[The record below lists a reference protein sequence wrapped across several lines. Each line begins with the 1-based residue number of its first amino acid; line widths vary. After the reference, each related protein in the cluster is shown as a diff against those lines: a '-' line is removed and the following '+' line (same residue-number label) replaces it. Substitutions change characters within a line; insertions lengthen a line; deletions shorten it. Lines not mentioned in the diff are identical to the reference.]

1 MTQRYRKTR
10 PIVLLMAGWLLI
22 GIILVT
28 SALVHAGSG
37 SQGTSSSQRCAAFEA
52 AASSP

>member
-22 GIILVT
+22 GVILVT
-28 SALVHAGSG
+28 SAMVHAGSSGQAPG
-37 SQGTSSSQRCAAFEA
+37 SMQSCTADATAAKE
-52 AASSP
+52 

>member
-22 GIILVT
+22 GFILVT
-28 SALVHAGSG
+28 SAMVHAGSSGQGPG
-37 SQGTSSSQRCAAFEA
+37 SMQSCTADATVTKE
-52 AASSP
+52 

>member
-22 GIILVT
+22 GVILVT
-28 SALVHAGSG
+28 SAMVHAGSSG
-37 SQGTSSSQRCAAFEA
+37 QAPGPTQSCTADATAAKE
-52 AASSP
+52 

>member
-28 SALVHAGSG
+28 SALVHAGSSGQVLDSIQSCG
-37 SQGTSSSQRCAAFEA
+37 SETAA
-52 AASSP
+52 PRQ

>member
-28 SALVHAGSG
+28 CARVHAGSG
-37 SQGTSSSQRCAAFEA
+37 GQSTDSMQRCAATEA
-52 AASSP
+52 AASSR